1 MSKNTIISVLFAT
14 LLFAGIN
21 SSAQQVQ
28 LLDSAVQYYSNNN
41 FEKAISVYEDILANG
56 YESAELYY
64 NLGNA
69 YYKSNK
75 IPYAILNYERAVKL
89 DSKNEDYLFNLQ
101 LANTHVVDK
110 IETLPTFFLTSWWT
124 ELLMLLSSN
133 QWALISMGT
142 FVLALL
148 GFLVFFLSQIMWAR
162 QLSFWLGVLLL
173 FSSLFAFSFSRKH
186 FLIAQNEP
194 DAIIL
199 TPSIV
204 VKSSPSDSG
213 TDLFL
218 IHEGLKVTVTDK
230 MGDWLE
236 IRLSDGNEGWI
247 KETDLV
253 II

>member
-1 MSKNTIISVLFAT
+1 MSKNTITSVLFAT
-14 LLFAGIN
+14 LLFAGISAN
-21 SSAQQVQ
+21 AQQVQ
-28 LLDSAVQYYSNNN
+28 LLDSAVYYYSNNN
-41 FEKAISVYEDILANG
+41 FEKAISVYEGILSDG

-75 IPYAILNYERAVKL
+75 IPYAILNYERAVKI
-89 DSKNEDYLFNLQ
+89 DSKNEDFLFNLQ

-110 IETLPTFFLTSWWT
+110 IETLPTFFLTSWWS
-124 ELLMLLSSN
+124 ELLMQLSSN
-133 QWALISMGT
+133 QWAVISMAA

-148 GFLVFFLSQIMWAR
+148 GFIVFFLSQIMWAR

-186 FLIAQNEP
+186 YLISQNEP

-230 MGDWLE
+230 MGEWRE

-253 II
+253 LI